1 MPHRKAGKARILIVD
16 DHAVVREGLR
26 ELLSRE
32 SDLSVVGEAA
42 SADEAIAV
50 CRSLQPDGAI
60 VDLSLGRDTG
70 FALLKSLREC
80 SPRTALLVLSMH
92 DERIFARRA
101 IESGA
106 RGYVGKH
113 EDAHT
118 ILRAL
123 RRVLSGKVYL
133 PEDITDQLLASLSG
147 GTSALGDGHAGA
159 RLSPRELEV
168 LRLIGSGRKTGEI
181 AGQLGISGKTVETH
195 RSRIKEK
202 LELESSTELMMV
214 AINWL
219 RDGFL
224 ERRQ

>member
-1 MPHRKAGKARILIVD
+1 MPYRKGGKAKILIID
-16 DHAVVREGLR
+16 DHVVVREGLR

-32 SDLSVVGEAA
+32 SDLTVVGEAA
-42 SADEAIAV
+42 TADDAIAT
-50 CRSLQPDGAI
+50 CRALQPDAAI

-70 FALLKSLREC
+70 FALVKTLREC

-133 PEDITDQLLASLSG
+133 SEDIADRLLASLSG
-147 GTSALGDGHAGA
+147 GAPAAGDRHSGA
-159 RLSPRELEV
+159 RLSRRELEV

-181 AGQLGISGKTVETH
+181 AEQLGISGKTVETH

-202 LELESSTELMMV
+202 LGVDSSTELMVV

-224 ERRQ
+224 EQSK

>member
-1 MPHRKAGKARILIVD
+1 MPHRKAGKARILIID

-32 SDLSVVGEAA
+32 SDLTVIGEAA
-42 SADEAIAV
+42 SADEAVTA

-70 FALLKSLREC
+70 FALVKTLREC
-80 SPRTALLVLSMH
+80 APRTALLVLSMH

-133 PEDITDQLLASLSG
+133 PEDIADQLLASLSG
-147 GTSALGDGHAGA
+147 GASALGERHAGA
-159 RLSPRELEV
+159 QLSRRELEV
-168 LRLIGSGRKTGEI
+168 LRLIGSGRKTSEI
-181 AGQLGISGKTVETH
+181 ADQLGISGKTVETH

-224 ERRQ
+224 EHRN